1 MSIGNCIMFHN
12 TTVQKKFLWE
22 SEVFKRILFASFSFW
37 KSEVGTNRKE
47 REKNKK
53 LSRRAEMVI
62 RRGVDWRV
70 AEFKVKKSRS

>member
-1 MSIGNCIMFHN
+1 
-12 TTVQKKFLWE
+12 
-22 SEVFKRILFASFSFW
+22 VFKRILFASFSFL
-37 KSEVGTNRKE
+37 KSEFGTNRKE

-70 AEFKVKKSRS
+70 AEFKVKKARS

>member
-1 MSIGNCIMFHN
+1 
-12 TTVQKKFLWE
+12 L
-22 SEVFKRILFASFSFW
+22 
-37 KSEVGTNRKE
+37 KSEFGTNRKE
-47 REKNKK
+47 RGKNKK